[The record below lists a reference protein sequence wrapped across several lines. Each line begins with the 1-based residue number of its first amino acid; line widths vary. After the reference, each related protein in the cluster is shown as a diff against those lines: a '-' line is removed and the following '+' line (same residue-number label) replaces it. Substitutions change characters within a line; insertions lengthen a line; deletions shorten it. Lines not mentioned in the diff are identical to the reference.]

1 MRIFKVLNNNVA
13 VILNEDGQEKIVMG
27 RGICFKKKAG
37 DDLNPEA
44 IDKTFFLSG
53 TEAHSDQFQVL
64 IRDIPRWSTLPS
76 GRRSFHRRK
85 PNWGKN

>member
-44 IDKTFFLSG
+44 IDKTF
-53 TEAHSDQFQVL
+53 
-64 IRDIPRWSTLPS
+64 
-76 GRRSFHRRK
+76 SFPEPK
-85 PNWGKN
+85 PTISSRY

>member
-37 DDLNPEA
+37 GDLNPEA

-53 TEAHSDQFQVL
+53 TEAHNKFQVL
-64 IRDIPRWSTLPS
+64 IRDVPMEHIAIGEEIIS
-76 GRRSFHRRK
+76 
-85 PNWGKN
+85 